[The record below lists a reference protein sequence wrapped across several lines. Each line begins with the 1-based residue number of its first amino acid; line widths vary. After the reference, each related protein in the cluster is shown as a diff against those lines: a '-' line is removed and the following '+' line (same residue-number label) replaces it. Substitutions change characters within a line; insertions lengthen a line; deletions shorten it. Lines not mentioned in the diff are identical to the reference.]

1 VAELTPRQRSVL
13 PKLKKPVRYAGTLNA
28 ALPDLIAS
36 VKAHGASSTLDLPIL
51 TACTAAAVRP
61 FSGQGRGRTGPRSG
75 PALCERFRNPTNL
88 SPPHCVG
95 FTDRAFAPLNPLAL
109 PSELLHALKPPVTDP
124 RQVWQHQHL
133 GWGEMMNGNT
143 VASHGLLASHSN
155 PRLRHSART
164 LWSAALERCGAV
176 VTSEFLRQVLI
187 AFAAYYIAAKLGQT
201 TTSIRS
207 GNLGPVW
214 PASGIALAAVLAY
227 GYRVWPGVA
236 AGCFLAAY
244 QSPVFVLTAAG
255 QAAGATLA
263 AVVGAFLL
271 RRRDGFDPALSRLR
285 DALALI
291 ILGAFGSAILS
302 ASIGVS
308 SLYATGLKAY
318 SDLASAWLIYWL
330 GDATGVLL
338 VTPLVFT
345 LPALMK
351 VRSRTRLV
359 ELAVLLVLVMAACV
373 LIFGDLP
380 LVPIRLHVLAFAV
393 VPLVMW
399 AAIDFGIGGAS
410 LSVFLIAT
418 AATLL
423 TAMGSGPF
431 SVNTPFV
438 NAALLDV
445 LFTVLAVSGLALAAV
460 IAERER
466 AETERERLIR
476 AQTAMEAREEAL
488 SAVSRRLIDA
498 QEQERRRIARELHDD
513 IGQRLA
519 LLTVNL
525 RAVAEEAGDSP
536 RFQRQAIEVERKA
549 AEIAADIQT
558 LSHRL
563 HSSTLELLGVRAA
576 IQHFCEEFAD
586 QQSAVVHFDS
596 DDLPGALPRDIAL
609 CLFRIVQEA
618 LHNAVKHSGVR
629 QFAVRLWGTPGHVGL
644 VVSDRGKGFDVAAA
658 RAGQGLGLISME
670 ERIKLVD
677 GDLSIDSQPGQ
688 GTRIHARVPFS
699 SSPAPPVS

>member
-1 VAELTPRQRSVL
+1 
-13 PKLKKPVRYAGTLNA
+13 
-28 ALPDLIAS
+28 
-36 VKAHGASSTLDLPIL
+36 
-51 TACTAAAVRP
+51 
-61 FSGQGRGRTGPRSG
+61 
-75 PALCERFRNPTNL
+75 
-88 SPPHCVG
+88 
-95 FTDRAFAPLNPLAL
+95 
-109 PSELLHALKPPVTDP
+109 
-124 RQVWQHQHL
+124 
-133 GWGEMMNGNT
+133 MNGN
-143 VASHGLLASHSN
+143 AAADHHGVLTSPVK
-155 PRLRHSART
+155 PRLSGHSARAF
-164 LWSAALERCGAV
+164 WSAAFTRRGAV
-176 VTSEFLRQVLI
+176 VANGFLPQVVTVL
-187 AFAAYYIAAKLGQT
+187 AAYYIAATLGQA

-214 PASGIALAAVLAY
+214 PASGIALAAVLAF

-236 AGCFLAAY
+236 AGAFLGAV
-244 QSPVFVLTAAG
+244 QSPVFLLTAAG
-255 QAAGATLA
+255 QAAGATIA
-263 AVVGAFLL
+263 AVAGAFLL
-271 RRRDGFDPALSRLR
+271 RRIDSFDPALSRLR

-291 ILGAFGSAILS
+291 VLGAFASAALS

-308 SLYATGLKAY
+308 SLYATGLEAY
-318 SDLASAWLIYWL
+318 AGLPSAWLIYWL

-345 LPALMK
+345 LPALAEI
-351 VRSRTRLV
+351 RSRKRIV
-359 ELAVLLVLVMAACV
+359 EFAALLVLVMAACF

-380 LVPIRLHVLAFAV
+380 LIPIRLHVLAFAV
-393 VPLVMW
+393 LPLVMW

-423 TAMGSGPF
+423 TAMGLGPF

-466 AETERERLIR
+466 AETEREQLIR

-488 SAVSRRLIDA
+488 STVSRRLIEA

-519 LLTVNL
+519 LLAVNL
-525 RAVAEEAGDSP
+525 TGMAEGAGDSP
-536 RFQRQAIEVERKA
+536 RFQSQTIEVRRKA

-563 HSSTLELLGVRAA
+563 HSSALELLGAAAA
-576 IQHFCEEFAD
+576 IQHLCEEFAE
-586 QQSAVVHFDS
+586 QQKAVVHFDS
-596 DDLPGALPRDIAL
+596 HDLPDELPRDIAL
-609 CLFRIVQEA
+609 CLFRIVQEG
-618 LHNAVKHSGVR
+618 LNNAVKHSGVR
-629 QFAVRLWGTPGHVGL
+629 QFEVRLWATPGQVEL
-644 VVSDRGKGFDVAAA
+644 VVSDAGKGFDVAAG
-658 RAGQGLGLISME
+658 RAGRGLGLISME

-677 GDLSIDSQPGQ
+677 GDLSIDSQPHH
-688 GTRIHARVPFS
+688 GTTIHARVP
-699 SSPAPPVS
+699 APP

>member
-1 VAELTPRQRSVL
+1 
-13 PKLKKPVRYAGTLNA
+13 
-28 ALPDLIAS
+28 
-36 VKAHGASSTLDLPIL
+36 
-51 TACTAAAVRP
+51 
-61 FSGQGRGRTGPRSG
+61 
-75 PALCERFRNPTNL
+75 
-88 SPPHCVG
+88 
-95 FTDRAFAPLNPLAL
+95 
-109 PSELLHALKPPVTDP
+109 
-124 RQVWQHQHL
+124 
-133 GWGEMMNGNT
+133 MMNGKAT
-143 VASHGLLASHSN
+143 ADHHGVLTSPAK
-155 PRLRHSART
+155 PRLSGHSARA
-164 LWSAALERCGAV
+164 LWSAALERRGAV
-176 VTSEFLRQVLI
+176 VANGFLLPVVTV
-187 AFAAYYIAAKLGQT
+187 FVAYYIAATLGQA

-236 AGCFLAAY
+236 AGAFLGAY
-244 QSPVFVLTAAG
+244 QSPVFLLTAAG
-255 QAAGATLA
+255 QAAGATIA
-263 AVVGAFLL
+263 AVVGTFLL
-271 RRRDGFDPALSRLR
+271 RRVDRFDPALSRLR

-291 ILGAFGSAILS
+291 VLGAFASAALS
-302 ASIGVS
+302 ASIGLF
-308 SLYATGLKAY
+308 SLYATGLQAY
-318 SDLASAWLIYWL
+318 SGLASAWLIYWL

-345 LPALMK
+345 VPALLEI
-351 VRSRTRLV
+351 RSRKRIV
-359 ELAVLLVLVMAACV
+359 EFAALLVLVVAACF

-423 TAMGSGPF
+423 TAMGLGPF
-431 SVNTPFV
+431 SVHTPFL

-466 AETERERLIR
+466 AETEREQLIR

-488 SAVSRRLIDA
+488 STVSRRLIEA

-519 LLTVNL
+519 LLAVNL
-525 RAVAEEAGDSP
+525 TGMAEGAGDSP
-536 RFQRQAIEVERKA
+536 RFQSQTIEVRRKA

-563 HSSTLELLGVRAA
+563 HSSALELLGAAAA

-586 QQSAVVHFDS
+586 QQIAVVHFES
-596 DDLPGALPRDIAL
+596 HDLPDELPRDVAL
-609 CLFRIVQEA
+609 CLFRIVQEG
-618 LHNAVKHSGVR
+618 LNNAMKHSGVR
-629 QFAVRLWGTPGHVGL
+629 LFEVRLWGTPGHVEL
-644 VVSDRGKGFDVAAA
+644 MVSDAGKGFDVAAG
-658 RAGQGLGLISME
+658 RAGRGLGLVSME

-677 GDLSIDSQPGQ
+677 GDLSIDSQPHR
-688 GTRIHARVPFS
+688 GTTIHVRVPV
-699 SSPAPPVS
+699 PPYRT